1 MIVGKASYK
10 VTFAGRDVTTDIS
23 RFLLSLTYNDKTQG
37 ASDEI
42 EIVVDD
48 SDGLWRGEWYPQK
61 GDTLDVTIGLD
72 GVVVPC
78 GVFEI
83 DEIEM
88 SGPPDQVSIR
98 GLATGIKSPLR
109 TKKSYAFENQSLKA
123 IAETVA
129 GRHGLTVSGEI
140 ESIQIER
147 STQNR
152 ETDLGFLARIAAEF
166 GYVFNLRGTDL
177 IFTTVY
183 NLEAGDPVLAVD
195 RTDLV
200 RYSIRDKTSGV
211 FKSAENN
218 HVNPQNNKLQ
228 KGKTDAADDA
238 EVVTD
243 DVLQTWT
250 RSENDGQ
257 AEAKSKAAL
266 HAANSKQQSGSL
278 TMPGTP
284 LLLAGSNFDLTG
296 MGALSGKYHVVE
308 SSHRIDA
315 SGGYT
320 TDVEI
325 KRVGFIVKSRWKA
338 KTKRQTRYKY
348 TTVK

>member
-1 MIVGKASYK
+1 MNVGKASYK
-10 VTFAGRDVTTDIS
+10 VVYSGRDITADIS
-23 RFLLSLTYNDKTQG
+23 AFLLSLTYNDKTQG

-48 SDGLWRGEWYPQK
+48 SDGIWRGEWYPQK
-61 GDTLDVTIGLD
+61 GDTIDVTIGID
-72 GVVVPC
+72 GIIVPC

-83 DEIEM
+83 DEIEIT
-88 SGPPDQVSIR
+88 GPPDQISIR

-109 TKKSYAFENQSLKA
+109 TKKSYAFENQTLRA

-129 GRHGLTVSGEI
+129 DRHGLTVSGEI

-152 ETDLGFLARIAAEF
+152 ETDLGFLARIAKEY
-166 GYVFNLRGTDL
+166 GHVFNLRGNDL

-183 NLEAGDPVLAVD
+183 TLEAADPVLAVD
-195 RTDLV
+195 RTDLIN
-200 RYSIRDKTSGV
+200 YSIRDKTSGV
-211 FKSAENN
+211 YKSAENK
-218 HVNPQNNKLQ
+218 HLNPEKNRLQ
-228 KGKTDAADDA
+228 KGSTVSTDD
-238 EVVTD
+238 VSTD

-257 AEAKSKAAL
+257 AEHRSKAAL
-266 HAANSKQQSGSL
+266 HDANSKQQSGSI
-278 TMPGTP
+278 TTPGTP
-284 LLLAGSNFDLTG
+284 LLLSGSNFDLTG
-296 MGALSGKYHVVE
+296 MGALSGLYHVVE

-320 TDVEI
+320 TSTEI
-325 KRVGFIVKSRWKA
+325 KRVGFIVKSRWTPK
-338 KTKRQTRYKY
+338 KKRATRYKY

>member
-1 MIVGKASYK
+1 MNVGKASYK
-10 VTFAGRDVTTDIS
+10 VVFAGRDITTDIS
-23 RFLLSLTYNDKTQG
+23 RYLLSLTYSDKTQG

-42 EIVVDD
+42 EIVVEDTD
-48 SDGLWRGEWYPQK
+48 SLWRNDWFPQK

-83 DEIEM
+83 DEVEM

-109 TKKSYAFENQSLKA
+109 TKNSYAFEQQSLKA
-123 IAETVA
+123 IAETVG

-140 ESIQIER
+140 DAIQIER
-147 STQNR
+147 ATQNR

-166 GYVFNLRGTDL
+166 GYVFNLRGL
-177 IFTTVY
+177 NLVFTTVFK
-183 NLEAGDPVLAVD
+183 LEESDPVTEID
-195 RTDLV
+195 RTDLI

-211 FKSAENN
+211 FKSARTQY
-218 HVNPQNNKLQ
+218 HNPQTDKLQ
-228 KGKTDAADDA
+228 TAESAATDDVA
-238 EVVTD
+238 TD
-243 DVLQTWT
+243 DVLEVRT
-250 RSENDGQ
+250 RAENDGQ
-257 AEAKSKAAL
+257 AETKAKAAL
-266 HAANSKQQSGSL
+266 HDTNSKQQSGNITL
-278 TMPGTP
+278 PGSP

-296 MGALSGKYHVVE
+296 MGVLSGKYHVVE

-315 SGGYT
+315 GGGYT

-325 KRVGFIVKSRWKA
+325 KRVGFINKSRYKP
-338 KTKRQTRYKY
+338 KTKRATRYKY
-348 TTVK
+348 TTVQ